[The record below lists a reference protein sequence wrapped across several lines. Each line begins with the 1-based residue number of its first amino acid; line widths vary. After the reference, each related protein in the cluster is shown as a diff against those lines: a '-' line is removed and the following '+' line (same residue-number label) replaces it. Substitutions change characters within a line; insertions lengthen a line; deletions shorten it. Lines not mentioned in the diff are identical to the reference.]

1 MNLPWL
7 HWLTLAW
14 KDWIFRNKQPG
25 HWKRTTLR
33 NVYVAP
39 IEELLMRWA
48 GGSIWRGGPQLPA
61 GNPPCPA
68 LLHYRGNTIASD
80 PAQNL
85 IGSDQWPEA
94 TGRLFWCGPIVNH
107 FGHQL
112 GEFGGR
118 VLMASLDCRPGT
130 LLFLHPDG
138 DKSIED
144 LLPWQQE
151 WIRYLNPK
159 RKPVLIHRGGIRARE
174 MVVMPEH
181 QRLGEA
187 PTPTLLHALTKR
199 STHLKQGSIDQIV
212 VVSRARYA
220 KSIDRS
226 SMRGGV
232 AGETAFD
239 AWITKKGARIVY
251 PETLPFHSQL
261 DLLHSANN
269 LIIAEGSALHML
281 ELLGREKSKK
291 IMVIARRPLWSGME
305 APLKSRFPKMKW
317 VDAVRELY
325 WQQPSNPRVKGLA
338 HLDWRIVL
346 QQIQDMF
353 GLKNEVNAVEQINKE
368 ARNQI
373 MNLTNAVNLEKQVC
387 TSQDRQIK
395 RAGGW

>member
-1 MNLPWL
+1 MNLPLL

-14 KDWIFRNKQPG
+14 KDWSFRNKQPG
-25 HWKRTTLR
+25 RWKRTNLR
-33 NVYVAP
+33 NVPVAP
-39 IEELLMRWA
+39 IEEILMRWA

-68 LLHYRGNTIASD
+68 LLHYRGNTIAND

-85 IGSDQWPEA
+85 GGSDEWPET
-94 TGRLFWCGPIVNH
+94 TGRLFWCGPIVSH

-118 VLMASLDCRPGT
+118 LLMASLDRRPGT
-130 LLFLHPDG
+130 LLFLHPDS
-138 DKSIED
+138 DKRIED

-159 RKPVLIHRGGIRARE
+159 RKPVLILRGGIRARE
-174 MVVMPEH
+174 MVVVPEH

-187 PTPTLLHALTKR
+187 PTPVLLHALTKQ
-199 STHLKQGSIDQIV
+199 SAHLKSESTDQIF
-212 VVSRARYA
+212 VVSRSRYA
-220 KSIDRS
+220 KGLDRS

-232 AGETAFD
+232 AGEAAFD
-239 AWITKKGARIVY
+239 AWINKQGAQIVY
-251 PETLPFHSQL
+251 PETIPFRTQL
-261 DLLHSANN
+261 ELLHSAKN

-291 IMVIARRPLWSGME
+291 IMVIARRPLWPGMDT
-305 APLKSRFPKMKW
+305 PLKSRFPKMEW

-346 QQIQDMF
+346 EQIQNMF
-353 GLKNEVNAVEQINKE
+353 GLKNEVNTVQQIDNE

-373 MNLTNAVNLEKQVC
+373 MHLTKVVKLEKHTC
-387 TSQDRQIK
+387 TNQDRQVK